1 VRSPKIIL
9 AVALTTAVG
18 LVVTAALGLW
28 MTEALNPISIA
39 FAVLFIGIGIDFSIQ
54 FSVRYRAE
62 RHETDD
68 LAKALVKAARNAGTP
83 LTLAAATTASG
94 FLSFLPTAYG
104 GFSELGRL
112 PAVRLNVTYPMTIV
126 LR

>member
-68 LAKALVKAARNAGTP
+68 LAKALVSAARNAGIP
-83 LTLAAATTASG
+83 LTLAAATTAAG

-104 GFSELGRL
+104 GFSDPG
-112 PAVRLNVTYPMTIV
+112 PIAAVGMIIPYLMTI
-126 LR
+126 LL